1 MNTHGLDR
9 LEWGR
14 LTSRLAQHADT
25 LAGKALVAGLTPDPH
40 PDSLDEQ
47 HRLFAGAS
55 AHAPFTEL
63 SLVGAVDLAPL
74 VDRAAKGGVLVPA
87 SLWAVMV
94 TVERGQALKA
104 ALAGLEGG
112 ELARHLGHFEVPA
125 SVRAHIAA
133 AILESG
139 AVKDSASAALQRIR
153 QDMGRLESEI
163 QEVLERLLRSPA
175 WADYL
180 QEPLVTVRRGRRVVP
195 VKRSFSHQVGGLV
208 HDQSGSGQTVFV
220 EPAPV
225 VERQNRI
232 AELAAAEAEE
242 VERILRQ
249 LTAEVAAHQ
258 SALTAM
264 NRCLLAADVMLAKV
278 RWAHR
283 AGAALPTLGGE
294 ALSLVE
300 ARHPLLDEPVP
311 LTLAVGGERRAL
323 VITGPN
329 TGGKTVA
336 LKTTGLLVALALS
349 GWPITA
355 HPQSTVPIFQETFAD
370 IGDEQSLEQ
379 NLSTFSGHV
388 RQLVPIVDGAAPG
401 VLVLLDEIGAGT
413 DPEEGAALA
422 LALVD
427 HLLASGA
434 TAVVTTHYARV
445 KLLAYRDRRVENA
458 RMDFDREQLAPTY
471 RLVMGQPGSS
481 QALYI
486 ARRLGL
492 APALLDRAEAYLG
505 QDGVRVDHAI
515 GELERVER
523 ELADARDRVVAAE
536 RNLAAREAAL
546 AAAEDRLRTEQA
558 QDRDRLRQEVRRRLA
573 ELEGRAQAAIAAAN
587 AETRAERERALTT
600 LREEVRSWGA
610 VAADLAGA
618 AGSGPAAPGSWAVGQ
633 WVVAPPMVE
642 PGRILSMDREQA
654 TVESGG
660 RRIVLPIGSLQP
672 APARPDPRRGGSCG
686 GVSTPS
692 AGGVGLECDLRGMT
706 VLEAVD
712 EVEMYLDR
720 AAMAGL
726 PFARLIHG
734 KGTGSLRRAVQEHLV
749 GHPHVA
755 GFRLGQAG
763 EGGDGVTV
771 VQLRD

>member
-14 LTSRLAQHADT
+14 LTARLAQHADT
-25 LAGKALVAGLTPDPH
+25 PAGKALVAAMVPDPH
-40 PDSLDEQ
+40 PEWLEEQ
-47 HRLFAGAS
+47 HRLFAAAS
-55 AHAPFTEL
+55 AHAPLGEL
-63 SLVGAVDLAPL
+63 SLAGAADLTPL
-74 VDRAAKGGVLVPA
+74 VERAAKGGVLVPA
-87 SLWAVMV
+87 SLWAVMA
-94 TVERGQALKA
+94 TVERGQALKS
-104 ALAGLEGG
+104 ALAGLEGS
-112 ELARHLGHFEVPA
+112 ELARHLGHFEPPA
-125 SVRAHIAA
+125 SLSVHIGA

-153 QDMGRLESEI
+153 HDMARLESEI

-232 AELAAAEAEE
+232 AELTAAEAEE

-258 SALTAM
+258 SALAAL
-264 NRCLLAADVMLAKV
+264 NRCLLAADVLLAKV

-283 AGAALPTLGGE
+283 AGAALPALGGE
-294 ALSLVE
+294 ALSLAD
-300 ARHPLLDEPVP
+300 ARHPLLEEPVP
-311 LTLAVGGERRAL
+311 LTLTVGGERRAL

-355 HPQSTVPIFQETFAD
+355 RPESAVPLFREMFAD

-388 RQLVPIVDGAAPG
+388 RQLVPIVDGAGPG

-445 KLLAYRDRRVENA
+445 KLLAYRDQRVENA
-458 RMDFDREQLAPTY
+458 RMDFDRERLAPTY

-492 APALLDRAEAYLG
+492 APALLDRAESYLG

-523 ELADARDRVVAAE
+523 ELAEARDRVVKAE
-536 RNLAAREAAL
+536 RSLAARESAL
-546 AAAEDRLRTEQA
+546 AAAEGRLQEEQA
-558 QDRDRLRQEVRRRLA
+558 KDRERLRQEVRRRVGD
-573 ELEGRAQAAIAAAN
+573 LEGRAAAAIAAAN

-600 LREEVRSWGA
+600 LREEMRSWGV
-610 VAADLAGA
+610 VAADLAGP
-618 AGSGPAAPGSWAVGQ
+618 AGPGPTGPGSWAVGQ
-633 WVVAPPMVE
+633 WVLAPQLVE
-642 PGRILSMDREQA
+642 PGRILALDRGEA
-654 TVESGG
+654 TVESAG
-660 RRIVLPIGSLQP
+660 RRIVLPVARLQR
-672 APARPDPRRGGSCG
+672 APAHAPAQRRDAGPR
-686 GVSTPS
+686 VSAPS
-692 AGGVGLECDLRGMT
+692 AAGVGLECDLRGLT

-712 EVEMYLDR
+712 EVEVYLDR
-720 AAMAGL
+720 AALAGL
-726 PFARLIHG
+726 PFARIIHG

-771 VQLRD
+771 VQFRE